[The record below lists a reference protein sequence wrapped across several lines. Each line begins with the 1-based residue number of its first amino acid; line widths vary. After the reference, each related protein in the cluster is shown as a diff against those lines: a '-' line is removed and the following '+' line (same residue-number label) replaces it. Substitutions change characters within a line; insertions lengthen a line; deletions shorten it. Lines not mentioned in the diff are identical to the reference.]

1 MGSDGEGIGKID
13 GFPVFIKDAVKGD
26 RVSAKIT
33 KAKKNMAY
41 GRMIEILKPSELRTE
56 PRCREARRCGGCQI
70 QALAYEAQLSYKRD
84 KVYNSLLRIAGIP
97 AKELDLAE

>member
-1 MGSDGEGIGKID
+1 MELKKDDIITAEITDMGSDGEGIGKID

-41 GRMIEILKPSELRTE
+41 GRMIEILKPSEQQNTKMLVEVVLNNDPTASIGMISR
-56 PRCREARRCGGCQI
+56 
-70 QALAYEAQLSYKRD
+70 YKLSMLESFHD
-84 KVYNSLLRIAGIP
+84 V
-97 AKELDLAE
+97 